1 MPPVAFQARPAQ
13 VDQPVL
19 NHIELS
25 MASMGTRPH
34 HVVGNARG
42 RAREQGS
49 DLLEVWLGLLE
60 QIEGPRR
67 KRAEEFRRRRDNP
80 KRRNSNRSSR
90 LRTFSLR

>member
-1 MPPVAFQARPAQ
+1 VAFRAWPAH
-13 VDQPVL
+13 VEKPVL
-19 NHIELS
+19 NHIGLC

-34 HVVGNARG
+34 HVVGNATR

-49 DLLEVWLGLLE
+49 DLLEVWLGFLE

-67 KRAEEFRRRRDNP
+67 RRAEEFRRRRDNP
-80 KRRNSNRSSR
+80 KRRNSSRSSR